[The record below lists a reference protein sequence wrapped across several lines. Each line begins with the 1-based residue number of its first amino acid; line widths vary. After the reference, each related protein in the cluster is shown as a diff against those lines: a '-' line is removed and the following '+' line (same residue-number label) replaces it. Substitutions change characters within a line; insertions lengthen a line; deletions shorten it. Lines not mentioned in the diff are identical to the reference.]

1 MKCVVSIYEHCLFHV
16 PFRSTFKWAT
26 SYLGGGG
33 GRVSERLPG
42 WFVNFLLIFALS
54 KTDKKG
60 KKVLLGACL
69 TEGGGG
75 L

>member
-1 MKCVVSIYEHCLFHV
+1 MGRGGVKGLAQMVWSTLFPHPNGQFLV
-16 PFRSTFKWAT
+16 
-26 SYLGGGG
+26 LGGPQ
-33 GRVSERLPG
+33 RLSG
-42 WFVNFLLIFALS
+42 WFVNFLLIFAWS
-54 KTDKKG
+54 KKQIKKG